1 MWSAAGLVA
10 GCKSAQFPALG
21 ELFESFV
28 RLSDVQSSASFGEA
42 VRVAMSSLRSSKLR
56 SFLTLLGIIL
66 ATTTL
71 IAVMSIIHGMDVY
84 IAQNVSDMGADGF
97 RVVRMA
103 FIGNWDAKKFLELDR
118 KNPQLSREEYEFLRQ
133 HSELTRGVGM
143 IVQKRGSATYEGE
156 KLEDVQ
162 LRGATANVAAMTNV
176 QIEQGRPFTD
186 MENAHHMPV
195 CIIGRD
201 LKDAFFPQLD
211 PVGKVIKIEG
221 RPFTVTGVAKK
232 QGSAFGQ
239 SLDNFALFPIE
250 AYFRTYGSRIGITY
264 IAQARSTGELFRA
277 QEEIQLLLRA
287 YRQLRPN
294 QEDNFMILSSDSLV
308 SAWGQM
314 TSAIAA
320 TAMAVV
326 SIFMVVG
333 GVVIMN
339 IMLAVVTERTQEI
352 GIRKSVG
359 ARRRDI
365 LWQFLVESAT
375 LSAMGGA
382 MGVVLAFLVT
392 VAGNAFTSLPMSMPW
407 IAVFIGVF
415 LSAAVGLFFGIYPAH
430 RASKLDPIQ
439 ALSVER

>member
-1 MWSAAGLVA
+1 MHTG
-10 GCKSAQFPALG
+10 
-21 ELFESFV
+21 
-28 RLSDVQSSASFGEA
+28 ASFGEA
-42 VRVAMSSLRSSKLR
+42 ARVALASLGASKLR

-66 ATTTL
+66 ATATL

-103 FIGNWDAKKFLELDR
+103 FIGNWDAKKFLELQR
-118 KNPQLSREEYEFLRQ
+118 KNPELTRTEYEFLREK
-133 HSELTRGVGM
+133 SRLTRAAGM
-143 IVQKRGSATYEGE
+143 MTSRRGAVVSGAG

-162 LRGATANVAAMTNV
+162 LRGATPNIAAMTNV
-176 QIEQGRPFTD
+176 QIEQGRAFTD
-186 MENAHHMPV
+186 MENARHAPV
-195 CIIGRD
+195 CIIGAD
-201 LKDAFFPQLD
+201 LKETFFPHAD
-211 PVGKVIKIEG
+211 PVGKQVKIDG
-221 RPFTVTGVAKK
+221 RPFTVVGVARK

-239 SLDNFALFPIE
+239 SLDNFAMFPIE
-250 AYFRTYGSRIGITY
+250 AYFRTYGSRTGISY
-264 IAQARSTGELFRA
+264 VLQARTTGELYQA
-277 QEEIQLLLRA
+277 QEEVQMLLRA
-287 YRQLRPN
+287 YRRLRPGA
-294 QEDNFMILSSDSLV
+294 EDTFMIVSSDSLV

-375 LSAMGGA
+375 LSAAGGA
-382 MGVVLAFLVT
+382 MGVLLAFLVT
-392 VAGNAFTSLPMSMPW
+392 LAGNLFTPLPMSMPW
-407 IAVFIGVF
+407 FSVFLGVF
-415 LSAAVGLFFGIYPAH
+415 LPAAVGLFFGIYPAYQ
-430 RASKLDPIQ
+430 ASKLDPIR
-439 ALSVER
+439 ALQVER